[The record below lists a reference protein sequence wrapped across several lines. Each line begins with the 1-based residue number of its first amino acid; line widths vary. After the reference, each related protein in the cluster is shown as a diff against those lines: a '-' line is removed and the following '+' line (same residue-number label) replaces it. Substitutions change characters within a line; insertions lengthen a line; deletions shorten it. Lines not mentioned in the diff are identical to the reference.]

1 MTPNQKETI
10 IRMRQSGTGYAA
22 IAEKLGISK
31 NTVKT
36 FCRRND
42 LAGVGGKPADE
53 KPCLQC
59 GKPVPQKPGRKQKK
73 FCCDLCRSRYWDS
86 HIEET
91 KRSGAYLS
99 GHPPDKTS
107 PRLRFLCQFSLSGP
121 VPISSRLFIP
131 GTSTMNHRRPDPQV
145 FGQNT
150 NILTCLRRCQH
161 HVLQPQFLLP
171 EFLQEKYSSALSMRF
186 SLS

>member
-1 MTPNQKETI
+1 MP
-10 IRMRQSGTGYAA
+10 G
-22 IAEKLGISK
+22 
-31 NTVKT
+31 
-36 FCRRND
+36 RRND
-42 LAGVGGKPADE
+42 ARDTLHRWRIRCSRRQPFSHCARCADRTVRLSSRPGDRYESNMPEASVFPAAHRRYDPAGD
-53 KPCLQC
+53 
-59 GKPVPQKPGRKQKK
+59 
-73 FCCDLCRSRYWDS
+73 RSS
-86 HIEET
+86 H
-91 KRSGAYLS
+91 LS

>member
-59 GKPVPQKPGRKQKK
+59 GKPVPQIPGRKPKK

-86 HIEET
+86 HIGET
-91 KRSGAYLS
+91 KRSSAYE
-99 GHPPDKTS
+99 HV
-107 PRLRFLCQFSLSGP
+107 CP
-121 VPISSRLFIP
+121 VCGGTYYAYSSRKRKYCSVDCYIS
-131 GTSTMNHRRPDPQV
+131 GR
-145 FGQNT
+145 FGGAV
-150 NILTCLRRCQH
+150 C
-161 HVLQPQFLLP
+161 
-171 EFLQEKYSSALSMRF
+171 E
-186 SLS
+186 

>member
-1 MTPNQKETI
+1 MIKKFTI
-10 IRMRQSGTGYAA
+10 DHVNVPQDRQYRNLGDPGTGT
-22 IAEKLGISK
+22 EVRGQFRVRHKRG
-31 NTVKT
+31 NND
-36 FCRRND
+36 RR
-42 LAGVGGKPADE
+42 GG
-53 KPCLQC
+53 
-59 GKPVPQKPGRKQKK
+59 
-73 FCCDLCRSRYWDS
+73 Y
-86 HIEET
+86 
-91 KRSGAYLS
+91 
-99 GHPPDKTS
+99 KTS

>member
-1 MTPNQKETI
+1 MIKKFTI
-10 IRMRQSGTGYAA
+10 DHVNVPQDRQYRNLGDPGTGT
-22 IAEKLGISK
+22 EVRGQFRVRHKRG
-31 NTVKT
+31 N
-36 FCRRND
+36 ND
-42 LAGVGGKPADE
+42 L
-53 KPCLQC
+53 
-59 GKPVPQKPGRKQKK
+59 
-73 FCCDLCRSRYWDS
+73 
-86 HIEET
+86 
-91 KRSGAYLS
+91 
-99 GHPPDKTS
+99 
-107 PRLRFLCQFSLSGP
+107 LCQFSLSGP